1 MSASI
6 WGESLTI
13 LENAAIL
20 KELVEKYGVES
31 EGGKNLDLCEDAM
44 LLPTIFDEPTQLIV
58 QRLRVFG
65 DFIFLTDKED
75 NFIINLEEDDENP
88 GHELLIYENILF
100 RKTYGPGYSEVGE
113 CEDVDPYDIQIIVN
127 IAKQTV
133 GE

>member
-65 DFIFLTDKED
+65 DFFFLQIRRT
-75 NFIINLEEDDENP
+75 IS
-88 GHELLIYENILF
+88 LLILKKMMKIPVMNY
-100 RKTYGPGYSEVGE
+100 
-113 CEDVDPYDIQIIVN
+113 
-127 IAKQTV
+127 
-133 GE
+133 